1 VKTVKSRRVFAGTL
15 AALLLSVSSL
25 AAACDLSCGFAL
37 FRSDCHSL
45 QVAADQSQR
54 SEMAMAGMAAPE
66 MAGDSSTNQPMVS
79 SAPQP
84 MPGHAV
90 LADMGACARQSCDQ
104 AQALASKANRS
115 TAAQLET
122 VSTTK
127 ELSLTESFRNAFH
140 EARGDIAPHLSGV
153 QTPLDVSLRI

>member
-1 VKTVKSRRVFAGTL
+1 MRRIFAGTL

-45 QVAADQSQR
+45 QMAADRSQR
-54 SEMAMAGMAAPE
+54 SEMAMAGMVAPE

-79 SAPQP
+79 SAPEP

-104 AQALASKANRS
+104 AQAVASKAYRS

-127 ELSLTESFRNAFH
+127 ELSLTKSFRNAFQ
-140 EARGDIAPHLSGV
+140 EARDDIAPHLSGV
-153 QTPLDVSLRI
+153 QTPLNVSLRI

>member
-1 VKTVKSRRVFAGTL
+1 VKPVKIRCIFAGTL
-15 AALLLSVSSL
+15 AALLLCVSSM

-37 FRSDCHSL
+37 FRSDCHSP
-45 QVAADQSQR
+45 QIAADQSQR
-54 SEMAMAGMAAPE
+54 PEMAMAGTAMPE
-66 MAGDSSTNQPMVS
+66 MAGDSSTNRPIVS
-79 SAPQP
+79 SAPQS

-115 TAAQLET
+115 TAAQFET
-122 VSTTK
+122 VSTTT
-127 ELSLTESFRNAFH
+127 EFSLTESFRIAFQ
-140 EARGDIAPHLSGV
+140 EAGGDIAPHLPGV